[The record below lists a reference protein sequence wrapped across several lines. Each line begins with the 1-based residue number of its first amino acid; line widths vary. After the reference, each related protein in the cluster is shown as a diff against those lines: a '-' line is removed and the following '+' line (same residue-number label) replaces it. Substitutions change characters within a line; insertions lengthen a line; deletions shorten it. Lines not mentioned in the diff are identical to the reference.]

1 MPVVNQYSGTLMH
14 PVIAVGLIGF
24 IVGLFVLRPSM
35 ILPLLV
41 AGLLIFPV
49 MHRIDIATINL
60 STHRILVIAA
70 LLASLMRTSANLKWQ
85 NADLFVIVWLLAVAL
100 STVVRSGLQT
110 GLISFLAYS
119 GDCAFAYLVARRE
132 IKSVQDIDRISR
144 VVALSAIVVVV
155 PGLIEWSLRWNPWS
169 VFGGIRAIPEIRD
182 GVVRSQGNSP
192 HPILFGTQWVLMFLV
207 IALSGNQGRSSL
219 LKKAG
224 LAASFGL
231 AVLSFSSTSWSIL
244 VVAVILLPM
253 AMLRNHLRWILTAFF
268 LSLIPLHFM
277 MNGPVWSLFARVNVF
292 SSSTGWHRYALIDH
306 AINRFS
312 EWYLFGLNSTAHWG
326 WGMWDCTNTFLLN
339 GLRGGFI
346 AMLAF
351 FLILGIAF
359 LRSIRAAE
367 CSPGNSLNQRSAIG
381 WGFCVFFIGS
391 TLAMLSVAFYGPIW
405 ILLFIVFA
413 AAVSWQRGDREF
425 STTEGGCIGQFGQP
439 GRSRR
444 LRSRETRGAD
454 NLGRGENVIKESYG
468 SQPTQF

>member
-1 MPVVNQYSGTLMH
+1 M
-14 PVIAVGLIGF
+14 
-24 IVGLFVLRPSM
+24 
-35 ILPLLV
+35 
-41 AGLLIFPV
+41 
-49 MHRIDIATINL
+49 
-60 STHRILVIAA
+60 
-70 LLASLMRTSANLKWQ
+70 
-85 NADLFVIVWLLAVAL
+85 
-100 STVVRSGLQT
+100 
-110 GLISFLAYS
+110 
-119 GDCAFAYLVARRE
+119 
-132 IKSVQDIDRISR
+132 
-144 VVALSAIVVVV
+144 
-155 PGLIEWSLRWNPWS
+155 
-169 VFGGIRAIPEIRD
+169 FGGIRAIPEIRD

-192 HPILFGTQWVLMFLV
+192 HPILFGTQWALMFVV

-224 LAASFGL
+224 LAASFSL

-244 VVAVILLPM
+244 VVVVPLLPM

-292 SSSTGWHRYALIDH
+292 SGSTGWHRYALIDNG
-306 AINRFS
+306 INRFS

-346 AMLAF
+346 AMLAL

-391 TLAMLSVAFYGPIW
+391 TLAMLSVAFLAGIW

-468 SQPTQF
+468 SQPT